1 MQALVRTG
9 LCLVVVVLSVVG
21 CRDFAYDAA
30 SKKDTID
37 GYREFIRTHP
47 DDQANLDSAKERL
60 AELEFAEADKAH
72 SVVGYKRFL
81 EEFPDSGKVTAAR
94 ARLEALRF
102 NIAMERGTT
111 AAWRSFVRDHPD
123 GAHRAEADAA
133 LEKLE
138 LKELATLDDPQALKG
153 LVERHAD
160 EPQAEAASARLDELA
175 WSRVQTTAQTLAY
188 LKDFPAGQHRD
199 DARARLTLR
208 ELEALL
214 VADDLAGARALA
226 AKSPLQKALGPL
238 QPRFDR
244 AVAFD
249 RLKASKDERVQ
260 RALPD
265 HMLRPFDE
273 VVRSL
278 AAPDALDRWQ
288 AAEEL
293 GYHVTTRSIGPL
305 IDAMRTAR
313 LGIVRQ
319 RAFEALGRVLRA
331 LPRDVAEF
339 EVATRIDA
347 LRGQAIDG
355 PLLLSIASLLDLSG
369 QLERAAAEYQHAW
382 DPNAPDPVVL
392 RRWSTIRLERRQFF
406 SAAVAAR
413 QLGLHGAA
421 TAAGVGEL
429 SNVTIVPAARE
440 LCSAAEEVRYALG
453 VLDQVAAQKTE
464 FPDDVA
470 AFQLKAREQ
479 VKLVEARLRDA
490 EVALLTFDPHARRCG
505 DQQVE
510 ERMAEGEA
518 RRIEALTALKV
529 ASFKELPTLLEYLRE
544 RDPSQK
550 VRAAASG
557 Q

>member
-1 MQALVRTG
+1 MQALVRTRFS
-9 LCLVVVVLSVVG
+9 LVVVLVCLAG

-30 SKKDTID
+30 SKKDTIE

-47 DDQANLDSAKERL
+47 DDQSNLDSAKERL
-60 AELEFAEADKAH
+60 AELEFSLAEKAH

-94 ARLEALRF
+94 SLLETLRF
-102 NIAMERGTT
+102 NAAMEKGTT
-111 AAWRSFVRDHPD
+111 AALRSFVRDHPD
-123 GAHRAEADAA
+123 GVHRAEADEA
-133 LEKLE
+133 LSKLE
-138 LKELATLDDPQALKG
+138 LKELATLDDPQALSR

-188 LKDFPAGQHRD
+188 LKDFPSGQHRD

-214 VADDLAGARALA
+214 VEGDVEGAKALA

-238 QPRFDR
+238 GPRFER

-249 RLKASKDERVQ
+249 RLKTSKDERVQ

-278 AAPDALDRWQ
+278 NAPDAMDRWQ

-293 GYHVTTRSIGPL
+293 GYHVSTRSIAPL
-305 IDAMRTAR
+305 IDTMRTAR

-331 LPRDVAEF
+331 LPRDVAEY

-347 LRGQAIDG
+347 LRAQALDS
-355 PLLLSIASLLDLSG
+355 PLMLSIASLLDLSG

-429 SNVTIVPAARE
+429 TSATIVPAARE
-440 LCSAAEEVRYALG
+440 LCSAVEESRYALS

-470 AFQLKAREQ
+470 SFQLKAREQ
-479 VKLVEARLRDA
+479 LKLVEARLRDA
-490 EVALLTFDPHARRCG
+490 EVALLTANPHARRCG
-505 DQQVE
+505 DQAVE

-518 RRIEALTALKV
+518 RRLEAITTLKV
-529 ASFKELPTLLEYLRE
+529 ASFKELPTLLEYLSE
-544 RDPSQK
+544 RDPSFK
-550 VRAAASG
+550 VRAAAATR
-557 Q
+557 